1 RRRGRVLGLDRV
13 RGRDDVHPRVA
24 ERLLG
29 PGGDPERR
37 NRRRR
42 RPWRA
47 DPRHHRLGLGAPHPR
62 TADRPHRARADLG
75 QHGGAGR
82 RDLPRRPQRDSS
94 DRLVP
99 GGSAVVLPDDRHR
112 HGDPLPADDEL
123 VRRRGSPLI
132 PLADFTLG
140 HALLTVLEIF
150 LFIAWI
156 WVLVTIISDLF
167 ADHEV
172 SGWGKA
178 AWTFL
183 LILVPFLGVLI
194 YLIAR

>member
-1 RRRGRVLGLDRV
+1 M
-13 RGRDDVHPRVA
+13 
-24 ERLLG
+24 
-29 PGGDPERR
+29 
-37 NRRRR
+37 
-42 RPWRA
+42 
-47 DPRHHRLGLGAPHPR
+47 
-62 TADRPHRARADLG
+62 
-75 QHGGAGR
+75 
-82 RDLPRRPQRDSS
+82 
-94 DRLVP
+94 
-99 GGSAVVLPDDRHR
+99 
-112 HGDPLPADDEL
+112 
-123 VRRRGSPLI
+123 I

-194 YLIAR
+194 YLIARGGGMHERQMSRAAAAQRQFDAYIRQTAGSSPASELELLAKLRSEGVLSDAEFERAKERVQAP